1 MLERIW
7 PEFQCLKG
15 QGRNSSVRKDRVGF
29 QCLKGQGRNSSV
41 RKDRAGIPILE
52 RIGAEFQF

>member
-15 QGRNSSVRKDRVGF
+15 QGRNSSVRKG
-29 QCLKGQGRNSSV
+29 
-41 RKDRAGIPILE
+41 RAGIPMFE
-52 RIGAEFQF
+52 RTGPEFEC